1 MDTHISS
8 YPDLEPDPAGIS
20 AARLPGEAHDVP
32 ASSAD
37 LDAGGRLP
45 SSAPKPARRRRG
57 VLLAGVAIVAVL
69 VAGGAFLVSPYNT
82 AYPLPHLQAS
92 VNRATSNATH
102 YAESALRPVLAPSA
116 SLAKVDG
123 PACAAAGSGC
133 LHAQTPRSGG
143 RGAAVPTPRPV
154 EPR

>member
-8 YPDLEPDPAGIS
+8 YPDLEPNPAGIS
-20 AARLPGEAHDVP
+20 ARLPGEAHEVS

-37 LDAGGRLP
+37 LDVAERLP

-57 VLLAGVAIVAVL
+57 VLLAGVAIVAVV

-82 AYPLPHLQAS
+82 VYPLPHLQAS
-92 VNRATSNATH
+92 VNRATTNATH
-102 YAESALRPVLAPSA
+102 YAKSALRPVLAPSA
-116 SLAKVDG
+116 SLAKVSG
-123 PACAAAGSGC
+123 PACAAAGSRC

-143 RGAAVPTPRPV
+143 RGAAVPTSRSV